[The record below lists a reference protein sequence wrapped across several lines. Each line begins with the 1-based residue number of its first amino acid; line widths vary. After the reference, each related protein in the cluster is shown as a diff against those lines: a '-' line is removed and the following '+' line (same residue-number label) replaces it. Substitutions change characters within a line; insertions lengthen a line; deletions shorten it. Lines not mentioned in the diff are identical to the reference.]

1 MKKNLAENE
10 RALWLLKTNGPQC
23 LGAIAC
29 DMKITIEG
37 ARFHLLKLANEGL
50 VQATQ
55 EAKGRGR
62 PQQLWSL
69 TQAGHD
75 RFPDSHAELSV
86 KLIHLIR
93 EKLGED
99 ALEMVMAENEKNGIQ
114 KYSKELAGISNLES
128 KVKRLAEIRNQ
139 EGYMASYTPQEDGS
153 FLLIE
158 NHCPICEAAKA
169 CQRFCQSEWN
179 TFKEVLGN
187 DVTITREEHILSGA
201 RRCAYRIT
209 LKC

>member
-10 RALWLLKTNGPQC
+10 RALWLLKSNGPQC

-50 VQATQ
+50 VEATQ

-93 EKLGED
+93 EKLGEE

-114 KYSKELAGISNLES
+114 KYSKELAGIFDLES
-128 KVKRLAEIRNQ
+128 KVNRLAQIRNQ
-139 EGYMASYTPQEDGS
+139 EGYMASSIPQEDGS

-169 CQRFCQSEWN
+169 CQRFCRSEWN
-179 TFKEVLGN
+179 TFQQVLGD
-187 DVTITREEHILSGA
+187 DVSITREEHILSGA
-201 RRCAYRIT
+201 RRCVYRIT
-209 LKC
+209 IK